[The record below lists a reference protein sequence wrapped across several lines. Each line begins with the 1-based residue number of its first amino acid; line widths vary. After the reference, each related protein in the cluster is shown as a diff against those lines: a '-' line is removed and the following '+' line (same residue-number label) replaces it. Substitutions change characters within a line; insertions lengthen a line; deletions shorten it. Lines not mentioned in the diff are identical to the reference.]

1 MKIKK
6 TSLALT
12 LAALTLCPLMAQ
24 KKPATAAG
32 LPPIIDRELLF
43 GNPEI
48 AGAQLSPD
56 GKYIAFQKPYKD
68 TRNVWVKKAAE
79 PFSAARL
86 LTTET
91 KRPIGGFFWSR
102 DSKYV
107 LFVKD
112 NDGDENF
119 NVFAVDPAAPAAPGA
134 DAPAARDLTGVKG
147 IQIQIYSLPKNDP
160 DVAYI
165 GLNDRDKAWHDLY
178 KLKISTGDKTLMRK
192 NTEKIAGWVFDEQG
206 QLRLAAHVSDSGEQ
220 QILRVDANGFTKV
233 YSCDVF
239 EACGPARF
247 HKDGKRVY
255 METNKGDRDRIEL
268 VLFDPATMKEEFI
281 ETDPMK
287 RVDLGAVIF
296 SEVTEELA
304 LTTYTDEKTRRYFK
318 DKTLEADYK
327 WLQSKL
333 PGREI
338 GMGSR
343 TSDEQ
348 MWLVSATGDTE
359 PGSTYLFDRKNKKL
373 TLQYVVREKLS
384 RESLSSMQ
392 PIRYKSSDGL
402 EIPAYLT
409 LPKGLSGKGLPTIIL
424 PHGGPWARDFWGYN
438 PYAQFF
444 ANRGYAVLAPNFRGS
459 TGYGK
464 KFLNAG
470 NGEWGKK
477 MQDDLT
483 WGVKHLIAEGI
494 ADPKRVAILG
504 GSYGGYATLA
514 GVAFTPDVYRAG
526 VDIVGPSNLNTLLEA
541 IPPYWE
547 AGKKMMFSRMA
558 DPGTAEGKA
567 WLKERSPL
575 TSADKIK
582 TPLFVIQGANDP
594 RVNKAEAEQIVIAL
608 RDRKFPVEYMLAPDE
623 GHGFQ
628 RPVNNMAMFMAIEKF
643 LAKHLDG
650 RYQEGGTPEVQKRL
664 TEITVDPATVKL
676 APKVDASAATIPKTA
691 TGLTPGVYKYQ
702 AKISAGGQEIP
713 IKLSTTI
720 KEEGGA
726 YIATD
731 TMETPMGP
739 VTDEA
744 TLDKATLELK
754 KRSLRQGPMALD
766 VAYADGKASGK
777 MAMNGKDRPIAAD
790 TGGAL
795 FADSAAAQF
804 SIGALPLAD
813 GYKATYRNFDLQVQ
827 KQKLMQLQVAGSES
841 ITVPAGT
848 FDCYKVEQSSAEGGP
863 EKATIWIDKATRK
876 SVKVNSILPAMNGAT
891 LVMELLP

>member
-1 MKIKK
+1 MQLTKISL
-6 TSLALT
+6 SLAIAT
-12 LAALTLCPLMAQ
+12 LTLCPLVAQ
-24 KKPATAAG
+24 KKSVAAPG

-48 AGAQLSPD
+48 SGSQLSPD
-56 GKYIAFQKPYKD
+56 GKFLSFLKPYKD
-68 TRNVWVKKAAE
+68 TRNVWVKKTEE
-79 PFSAARL
+79 PFSTARL
-86 LTTET
+86 LTSET

-102 DSKYV
+102 DSKYI

-112 NDGDENF
+112 SGGDENF
-119 NVFAVDPAAPAAPGA
+119 NIYAVDPAASPAPGA
-134 DAPAARDLTGVKG
+134 DAPEARDLTGVKG

-160 DVAYI
+160 DTAYI
-165 GLNDRDKAWHDLY
+165 GMNDRDKAWHDLY
-178 KLKISTGDKTLMRK
+178 KLKISTGEKTLLRK
-192 NTEKIAGWVFDEQG
+192 NTDKIAGWVFDEQG
-206 QLRLAAHVSDSGEQ
+206 QLRLASHVDNSGEQ
-220 QILRVDANGFTKV
+220 QILRVDTAGFTKI
-233 YSCDVF
+233 YSCNVF

-268 VLFDPATMKEEFI
+268 ILFDPITLKEEFV
-281 ETDPMK
+281 ETDPLK
-287 RVDLGAVIF
+287 RADLGGVIF
-296 SEVTEELA
+296 SDASDELA

-338 GMGSR
+338 GLGSHTR
-343 TSDEQ
+343 DEQ
-348 MWLVSATGDTE
+348 LWLISATGDTE
-359 PGSTYLFDRKNKKL
+359 PGSTYLFDRKAKKL
-373 TLQYVVREKLS
+373 TLQYVIREKLP
-384 RESLSSMQ
+384 RGSLSSMQ

-409 LPKGLSGKGLPTIIL
+409 LPKGLSPKGLPTVIV

-438 PYAQFF
+438 SLAQFF
-444 ANRGYAVLAPNFRGS
+444 ANRGYAVLAANFRGS

-494 ADPKRVAILG
+494 TDPKRVAILG

-558 DPGTAEGKA
+558 DPATPEGKA

-575 TSADKIK
+575 NSADKIK
-582 TPLFVIQGANDP
+582 TPLLVVQGANDP

-608 RDRKFPVEYMLAPDE
+608 RDRKFPVEYILAPDE

-628 RPVNNMAMFMAIEKF
+628 RPVNNMAMFMAVEKF

-664 TEITVDPATVKL
+664 AEITVDPASVTL
-676 APKVDASAATIPKTA
+676 AKKADASSIQTLMPAAP
-691 TGLTPGVYKYQ
+691 LTPGIYRYQ
-702 AKISAGGQEIP
+702 AKISTGGQEIAL
-713 IKLSTTI
+713 KMTTTI
-720 KEEGGA
+720 KEQDGA
-726 YIATD
+726 YLATD
-731 TMETPMGP
+731 FLETPMGNF
-739 VTDEA
+739 TDEA
-744 TLDKATLELK
+744 VLDKTTLELR
-754 KRSLRQGPMALD
+754 KRSVRQGPAAID
-766 VAYADGKASGK
+766 IVYTNSKASGK
-777 MAMNGKDRPIAAD
+777 MSMNGQDSPIDA
-790 TGGAL
+790 TLGGGL
-795 FADSAAAQF
+795 FADAAAAQQ
-804 SIGALPLAD
+804 SVGALPLAA
-813 GYKATYRNFDLQVQ
+813 GYTATYRNFDLQ
-827 KQKLMQLQVAGSES
+827 KRKEKLMQLKVVGAES
-841 ITVPAGT
+841 VTVPAGT
-848 FDCYKVEQSSAEGGP
+848 FDCYKVELGSAEGGP
-863 EKATIWIDKATRK
+863 EKATLWIAKDSRK
-876 SVKVNSILPAMNGAT
+876 SIKMTSVMPSMNGAT
-891 LVMELLP
+891 MVSELLP

>member
-1 MKIKK
+1 MQLTKL
-6 TSLALT
+6 SLI
-12 LAALTLCPLMAQ
+12 LAITALTLCPLVAQ
-24 KKPATAAG
+24 KKSVAAPG
-32 LPPIIDRELLF
+32 RPPIIDRELLF

-48 AGAQLSPD
+48 SGSQLSPD
-56 GKYIAFQKPYKD
+56 GKFLSFLKPYKD
-68 TRNVWVKKAAE
+68 TRNVWVKKTEE
-79 PFSAARL
+79 PFSTARL
-86 LTTET
+86 LTSET

-102 DSKYV
+102 DSKYI

-112 NDGDENF
+112 SGGDENF
-119 NVFAVDPAAPAAPGA
+119 NIYAVDPAASPAPGA
-134 DAPAARDLTGVKG
+134 DAPVARDLTGVKG

-160 DVAYI
+160 DTAYI
-165 GLNDRDKAWHDLY
+165 GMNDRDKAWHDLY
-178 KLKISTGDKTLMRK
+178 KLKVSTGEKTLLRK
-192 NTEKIAGWVFDEQG
+192 NTDKIAGWVFDEQG
-206 QLRLAAHVSDSGEQ
+206 QLRLASHVDNSGEQ
-220 QILRVDANGFTKV
+220 QILRVDTAGFTKI

-268 VLFDPATMKEEFI
+268 ILLDPITLKEEFV
-281 ETDPMK
+281 ETDPLK
-287 RVDLGAVIF
+287 RADLGGVIF
-296 SEVTEELA
+296 SDASDELA
-304 LTTYTDEKTRRYFK
+304 LTTYTDDKTRRYFK

-338 GMGSR
+338 GLGSHTR
-343 TSDEQ
+343 DEQ
-348 MWLVSATGDTE
+348 LWLISATGDTE
-359 PGSTYLFDRKNKKL
+359 PGSTYLFDRKAKKL
-373 TLQYVVREKLS
+373 TLQYVIREKLP
-384 RESLSSMQ
+384 RGSLSSMQ

-409 LPKGLSGKGLPTIIL
+409 LPKGLSPKGLPTVIV

-438 PYAQFF
+438 ALTQFF
-444 ANRGYAVLAPNFRGS
+444 ANRGYAVLAANFRGS

-494 ADPKRVAILG
+494 TDPKRVAILG

-558 DPGTAEGKA
+558 DPATPEGKA

-575 TSADKIK
+575 SSADKIK
-582 TPLFVIQGANDP
+582 TPLLVVQGANDP

-608 RDRKFPVEYMLAPDE
+608 RDRKFPVEYILAPDE

-664 TEITVDPATVKL
+664 AEITVDPASVTL
-676 APKVDASAATIPKTA
+676 AKKADASSIQTLMPAAP
-691 TGLTPGVYKYQ
+691 LTPGIYRYQ
-702 AKISAGGQEIP
+702 AKISTGGQEIAL
-713 IKLSTTI
+713 KMTTTI
-720 KEEGGA
+720 KEQDGA
-726 YIATD
+726 YLATD
-731 TMETPMGP
+731 FLETPMGNF
-739 VTDEA
+739 TDEA
-744 TLDKATLELK
+744 VLDKTTLELR
-754 KRSLRQGPMALD
+754 KRSVRQGPAAID
-766 VAYADGKASGK
+766 IVYTNSKASGK
-777 MAMNGKDRPIAAD
+777 MSMNGKDSPIDA
-790 TGGAL
+790 TLGGGL
-795 FADSAAAQF
+795 FADAAAAQQ
-804 SIGALPLAD
+804 SVGALPLAA
-813 GYKATYRNFDLQVQ
+813 GYTATYRNFDLQ
-827 KQKLMQLQVAGSES
+827 KRKEKLMQLKVVGAES
-841 ITVPAGT
+841 VTVPAGT
-848 FDCYKVEQSSAEGGP
+848 FDCYKVELGSAEGGP
-863 EKATIWIDKATRK
+863 EKATLWIAKDSRK
-876 SVKVNSILPAMNGAT
+876 SIKMTSVMPSMNGAT
-891 LVMELLP
+891 MVSELLP

>member
-1 MKIKK
+1 MQI
-6 TSLALT
+6 TQISLRLA
-12 LAALTLCPLMAQ
+12 LAALTVCPVFAQ
-24 KKPATAAG
+24 KKTVATPG

-48 AGAQLSPD
+48 SGSQISPD
-56 GKYIAFQKPYKD
+56 GKFIAFQKPYKD
-68 TRNVWVKKAAE
+68 TRNVWVKRTEE

-86 LTTET
+86 LTAET

-102 DSKYV
+102 DSKYI

-112 NDGDENF
+112 NAGDENF
-119 NVFAVDPAAPAAPGA
+119 NIFAVDPAASPAAGA
-134 DAPAARDLTGVKG
+134 DAPDARDLTGVKG

-160 DVAYI
+160 NTAYI
-165 GLNDRDKAWHDLY
+165 GINDRDKAWHDLY
-178 KLKISTGDKTLMRK
+178 KLNIASGDKTLLRK
-192 NTEKIAGWVFDEQG
+192 NTDKIAGWVFDEQG
-206 QLRLAAHVSDSGEQ
+206 QLRLASHVDDSGEQ
-220 QILRVDANGFTKV
+220 QILRVDASEFTKI

-239 EACGPARF
+239 EACGPAQF
-247 HKDGKRVY
+247 HKDGKRFY

-268 VLFDPATMKEEFI
+268 ILFDPITLKEEFV
-281 ETDPMK
+281 ETDPLK
-287 RVDLGAVIF
+287 RVDLGSVIF
-296 SEVTEELA
+296 SVASDELA

-318 DKTLEADYK
+318 DKALEADYK

-338 GMGSR
+338 GLGSHTR
-343 TSDEQ
+343 DEQ
-348 MWLVSATGDTE
+348 LWLISATGDTE
-359 PGSTYLFDRKNKKL
+359 PGSTYLFDRKAKKL
-373 TLQYVVREKLS
+373 TLQYVIREKLP
-384 RESLSSMQ
+384 RASLSSMQ

-409 LPKGLSGKGLPTIIL
+409 LPKGLNPKGLPTIII

-438 PYAQFF
+438 GLAQFF
-444 ANRGYAVLAPNFRGS
+444 ANRGYAVLAANFRGS

-575 TSADKIK
+575 SAAEKIK
-582 TPLFVIQGANDP
+582 TPLMVVQGANDP
-594 RVNKAEAEQIVIAL
+594 RVNKAEAEQIVVAL
-608 RDRKFPVEYMLAPDE
+608 RDRIFPVEYILAPDE

-650 RYQEGGTPEVQKRL
+650 RYQEGGTPEVQQRL
-664 TEITVDPATVKL
+664 REITVDPASVTLPKKADAASIKGL
-676 APKVDASAATIPKTA
+676 KPSAPLIPGT
-691 TGLTPGVYKYQ
+691 YRYQ
-702 AKISAGGQEIP
+702 AKISVGGQEIAL
-713 IKLSTTI
+713 KVTTI
-720 KEEGGA
+720 IKEQDGG
-726 YIATD
+726 YLVSD
-731 TMETPMGP
+731 LLETPMGNFS
-739 VTDEA
+739 DEA
-744 TLDKATLELK
+744 VLEKATLELRT
-754 KRSLRQGPMALD
+754 RSVHQGPAAID
-766 VAYADGKASGK
+766 IIYTSSKASGK
-777 MAMNGKDRPIAAD
+777 LSMNGKDTAID
-790 TGGAL
+790 SSLGGGL
-795 FADSAAAQF
+795 FADGPAAQQC
-804 SIGALPLAD
+804 IGTLPLAD
-813 GYKATYRNFDLQVQ
+813 GYTATYRNFDLQ
-827 KQKLMQLQVAGSES
+827 KRKEKLLQLKVVGAES
-841 ITVPAGT
+841 VTVPAGT
-848 FDCYKVEQSSAEGGP
+848 FDCHKVELSSAEGGP
-863 EKATIWIDKATRK
+863 EKATLWIAKDSHQSIKMS
-876 SVKVNSILPAMNGAT
+876 SVMPSMNGAT
-891 LVMELLP
+891 MVSELLP

>member
-1 MKIKK
+1 MQLTKISL
-6 TSLALT
+6 SLAIAT
-12 LAALTLCPLMAQ
+12 LTLCPLVAQ
-24 KKPATAAG
+24 KKSVAAPG

-48 AGAQLSPD
+48 SGSQLSPD
-56 GKYIAFQKPYKD
+56 GKFLSFLKPYKD
-68 TRNVWVKKAAE
+68 TRNVWVKKTEE
-79 PFSAARL
+79 PFSTARL
-86 LTTET
+86 LTSET

-102 DSKYV
+102 DSKYI

-112 NDGDENF
+112 SGGDENF
-119 NVFAVDPAAPAAPGA
+119 NIYAVDPAASPAPGA
-134 DAPAARDLTGVKG
+134 DAPEARDLTGVKG

-160 DVAYI
+160 DTAYI
-165 GLNDRDKAWHDLY
+165 GMNDRDKAWHDLY
-178 KLKISTGDKTLMRK
+178 KLKISTGEKTLLRK
-192 NTEKIAGWVFDEQG
+192 NTDKIAGWVFDEQG
-206 QLRLAAHVSDSGEQ
+206 QLRLASHVDNSGEQ
-220 QILRVDANGFTKV
+220 QILRVDTAGFTKI
-233 YSCDVF
+233 YSCNVF

-268 VLFDPATMKEEFI
+268 ILFDPITLKEEFV
-281 ETDPMK
+281 ETDPLK
-287 RVDLGAVIF
+287 RADLGGVIF
-296 SEVTEELA
+296 SDASDELA

-338 GMGSR
+338 GLGSHTR
-343 TSDEQ
+343 DEQ
-348 MWLVSATGDTE
+348 LWLISATGDTE
-359 PGSTYLFDRKNKKL
+359 PGSTYLFDRKAKKL
-373 TLQYVVREKLS
+373 TLQYVIREKLP
-384 RESLSSMQ
+384 RGSLSSMQ

-409 LPKGLSGKGLPTIIL
+409 LPKGLSPKRLPTVIV

-438 PYAQFF
+438 SLAQFF
-444 ANRGYAVLAPNFRGS
+444 ANRGYAVLAANFRGS

-494 ADPKRVAILG
+494 TDPKRVAILG

-558 DPGTAEGKA
+558 DPATPEGKA

-575 TSADKIK
+575 NSADKIK
-582 TPLFVIQGANDP
+582 TPLLVVQGANDP

-608 RDRKFPVEYMLAPDE
+608 RDRKFPVEYILAPDE

-628 RPVNNMAMFMAIEKF
+628 RPVNNMAMFMAVEKF

-664 TEITVDPATVKL
+664 AEITVDPASVTL
-676 APKVDASAATIPKTA
+676 AKKADASSIQTLMPAAP
-691 TGLTPGVYKYQ
+691 LTPGIYRYQ
-702 AKISAGGQEIP
+702 AKISTGGQEIAL
-713 IKLSTTI
+713 KMTTTI
-720 KEEGGA
+720 KEQDGA
-726 YIATD
+726 YLATD
-731 TMETPMGP
+731 FLETPMGNF
-739 VTDEA
+739 TDEA
-744 TLDKATLELK
+744 VLDKTTLELR
-754 KRSLRQGPMALD
+754 KRSVRQGPAAID
-766 VAYADGKASGK
+766 IVYTNSKASGK
-777 MAMNGKDRPIAAD
+777 MSMNGQDSPIDA
-790 TGGAL
+790 TLGGGL
-795 FADSAAAQF
+795 FADAAAAQQ
-804 SIGALPLAD
+804 SVGALPLAA
-813 GYKATYRNFDLQVQ
+813 GYTATYRNFDLQ
-827 KQKLMQLQVAGSES
+827 KRKEKLMQLKVVGAES
-841 ITVPAGT
+841 VTVPAGT
-848 FDCYKVEQSSAEGGP
+848 FDCYKVELGSAEGGP
-863 EKATIWIDKATRK
+863 EKATLWIAKDSRK
-876 SVKVNSILPAMNGAT
+876 SIKMTSVMPSMNGAT
-891 LVMELLP
+891 MVSELLP

>member
-1 MKIKK
+1 MQLTKV
-6 TSLALT
+6 TSYLAI
-12 LAALTLCPLMAQ
+12 AAFTLCPLLAQ
-24 KKPATAAG
+24 KKSAANAG

-48 AGAQLSPD
+48 SGSQISPD
-56 GKYIAFQKPYKD
+56 GKFIAFQKPYKD
-68 TRNVWVKKAAE
+68 TRNVWVKKTEE

-86 LTTET
+86 LTSET

-102 DSKYV
+102 DSKFI

-112 NDGDENF
+112 NGGDENF
-119 NVFAVDPAAPAAPGA
+119 NIFAVDPAATPAAGA
-134 DAPAARDLTGVKG
+134 DAPTARDLTGIKG

-160 DVAYI
+160 NTAYI
-165 GLNDRDKAWHDLY
+165 GINDRDKAWHDLY
-178 KLKISTGDKTLMRK
+178 KLNIASGEKTLLRK
-192 NTEKIAGWVFDEQG
+192 NTDKISGWVFDEQG
-206 QLRLAAHVSDSGEQ
+206 QLRLAAHVDNSGEQ
-220 QILRVDANGFTKV
+220 QILRVDPGGFTKI

-268 VLFDPATMKEEFI
+268 TLFDPVTLKEEFV

-287 RVDLGAVIF
+287 RVDLGNVIF
-296 SEVTEELA
+296 SDASDELA
-304 LTTYTDEKTRRYFK
+304 LTTYTDQKTRRYFK
-318 DKTLEADYK
+318 DKILEADYK

-338 GMGSR
+338 GLGSHTR
-343 TSDEQ
+343 DEQ
-348 MWLVSATGDTE
+348 MWLISATGDTE
-359 PGSTYLFDRKNKKL
+359 PGSTYLYDRKEKKL
-373 TLQYVVREKLS
+373 TLQYVIREKLP
-384 RESLSSMQ
+384 RASLSSMQ

-409 LPKGLSGKGLPTIIL
+409 LPKGLNPKGLPTIIV

-438 PYAQFF
+438 ALAQFF
-444 ANRGYAVLAPNFRGS
+444 SNRGYAVLAANFRGS

-558 DPGTAEGKA
+558 DPGTPEGKA

-575 TSADKIK
+575 SSAEKIK
-582 TPLFVIQGANDP
+582 TPLMVVQGANDP

-608 RDRKFPVEYMLAPDE
+608 RERKFPVEYILAPDE

-650 RYQEGGTPEVQKRL
+650 RYQESGTPEVQQRL
-664 TEITVDPATVKL
+664 KEITVDPASVTLVK
-676 APKVDASAATIPKTA
+676 KVDAASIKTLKPAAP
-691 TGLTPGVYKYQ
+691 LTPGTYRYQ
-702 AKISAGGQEIP
+702 AKISTGGQEIP
-713 IKLSTTI
+713 LKMTTTI
-720 KEEGGA
+720 KEQDGT
-726 YIATD
+726 YLATD
-731 TMETPMGP
+731 SLETPMGNFS
-739 VTDEA
+739 DEA
-744 TLDKATLELK
+744 VLDKSTLELR
-754 KRSLRQGPMALD
+754 KRSVRQGPALID
-766 VAYADGKASGK
+766 VIYTSSKASGK
-777 MAMNGKDRPIAAD
+777 MSMNGQDSVIDANL
-790 TGGAL
+790 GGGL
-795 FADSAAAQF
+795 FADGAAGQQ
-804 SIGALPLAD
+804 SIGALPLAE
-813 GYKATYRNFDLQVQ
+813 GYTVTYRNFDLQ
-827 KQKLMQLQVAGSES
+827 KRKEKLMQLKVVGSES
-841 ITVPAGT
+841 VTVPAGT
-848 FDCYKVEQSSAEGGP
+848 FDCHKVELSSADGGP
-863 EKATIWIDKATRK
+863 EKATLWIAKDSRK
-876 SVKVNSILPAMNGAT
+876 SIKLSSIMPNMNGAT
-891 LVMELLP
+891 MVSELLP